1 MNGNEHDRIFGL
13 FFSKVAF
20 RQDSSVPIRIRN
32 QRQMQQ
38 HHTQQAV
45 QAEMQNE
52 KKTIPVVFKYPA
64 SLRDKEALL
73 TGSFTNWKEMITM
86 VKRLFQMRIYLFF
99 KTNGFVLF

>member
-1 MNGNEHDRIFGL
+1 
-13 FFSKVAF
+13 
-20 RQDSSVPIRIRN
+20 
-32 QRQMQQ
+32 MQQ

-64 SLRDKEALL
+64 SPRDKEALL

-86 VKRLFQMRIYLFF
+86 VKRLF
-99 KTNGFVLF
+99 